1 MLLCPRSTMNK
12 AIYKLLMP
20 LLLCG
25 TVVHANPITRDYI
38 YDVDV
43 VSVYDGDTLN
53 VDIDLGFSIWIRDKS
68 LRLYGID
75 TPEVRGQTREQGL
88 AVRDWLRQRIDQGE
102 NILIQSISDQP
113 DKYGRYL
120 AILYIDGVNINRLLI
135 DEGLARPY
143 NP

>member
-1 MLLCPRSTMNK
+1 M
-12 AIYKLLMP
+12 YKLLIP
-20 LLLCG
+20 LLLCS
-25 TVVHANPITRDYI
+25 TLAHAQPVTRDYV

-43 VSVYDGDTLN
+43 ISVYDGDTLN
-53 VDIDLGFSIWIRDKS
+53 VDIDLGFSIWIKDKS

-75 TPEVRGQTREQGL
+75 APEVRGQTRERGL
-88 AVRDWLRQRIDQGE
+88 VVRDWLRQRIEQGQT
-102 NILIQSISDQP
+102 ILIESISDQP

-120 AILYIDGVNINRLLI
+120 AILYIDGVNINQLMI

>member
-1 MLLCPRSTMNK
+1 M
-12 AIYKLLMP
+12 YKLLIP
-20 LLLCG
+20 LLMCSTLA
-25 TVVHANPITRDYI
+25 HAEPVTRDYV

-43 VSVYDGDTLN
+43 ISVYDGDTLN
-53 VDIDLGFSIWIRDKS
+53 VDIDLGFSIWIKDKS

-75 TPEVRGQTREQGL
+75 APEVRGQTRERGL
-88 AVRDWLRQRIDQGE
+88 VVRDWLRERIEQGQTV
-102 NILIQSISDQP
+102 LIESISDQP

-120 AILYIDGVNINRLLI
+120 AILYIDGVNINQLMI

>member
-1 MLLCPRSTMNK
+1 M
-12 AIYKLLMP
+12 YKLLIP

-25 TVVHANPITRDYI
+25 TVVHADPITRDYV

-75 TPEVRGQTREQGL
+75 APEVKGATRDQGIV
-88 AVRDWLRQRIDQGE
+88 VRNWLRQKIEQSQT
-102 NILIQSISDQP
+102 ILIESISDQP

-120 AILYIDGVNINRLLI
+120 AILYIDGININQLMI

>member
-1 MLLCPRSTMNK
+1 M
-12 AIYKLLMP
+12 YKLLIP
-20 LLLCG
+20 LLLCS
-25 TVVHANPITRDYI
+25 TLAHAEPVTRDYV

-43 VSVYDGDTLN
+43 ISVYDGDTLN
-53 VDIDLGFSIWIRDKS
+53 VDIDLGFSIWIKDKS

-75 TPEVRGQTREQGL
+75 APEVRGQTRERGL
-88 AVRDWLRQRIDQGE
+88 VVRDWLRERIEQGQT
-102 NILIQSISDQP
+102 ILIESISDQP

-120 AILYIDGVNINRLLI
+120 AILYIDGVNINQLMI